1 MDKEKAV
8 SAAKAGLW
16 IGGIAFV
23 VRLADHIIGRPT
35 ILIGN
40 TRMPAWT
47 LLDSLRDASLCVGL
61 AVVCALV
68 SHVYQIAEERRS
80 KSKL

>member
-16 IGGIAFV
+16 IRGIVFV
-23 VRLADHIIGRPT
+23 VRLAADLIGRPT

-40 TRMPAWT
+40 AKMPAWT
-47 LLDSLRDASLCVGL
+47 LFDSLRDASVGIGL
-61 AVVCALV
+61 AVVGAV
-68 SHVYQIAEERRS
+68 ASYVYQVVEERRA